1 MTLAGRHIIKEFADR
16 HADAKSALQSWAKDV
31 EATVWKTPQDVK
43 HRYRS
48 VDFRPNNRIIFNIKG
63 NRYRLVVAVVYQAGV
78 VRVTWVGT
86 HAEYDK
92 MKF

>member
-1 MTLAGRHIIKEFADR
+1 MTLVGRHLLEAFSAR

-31 EATVWKTPQDVK
+31 ETVEWNTPQDVK
-43 HRYRS
+43 RRYRS
-48 VDFRPNNRIIFNIKG
+48 ADFRPGNRIIFNIKG
-63 NRYRLVVAVVYQAGV
+63 NTYRLVVAVVYQAGV
-78 VRVTWVGT
+78 VRVVWVGT

>member
-1 MTLAGRHIIKEFADR
+1 MILTGRHLLEAFAAG

-31 EATVWKTPQDVK
+31 EAVTWITTQDVK
-43 HRYRS
+43 NRYRS
-48 VDFRPNNRIIFNIKG
+48 ADYRPGNRIIFNIKG
-63 NRYRLVVAVVYQAGV
+63 NKYRLVMAVVYQVSV
-78 VRVTWVGT
+78 VRVVWVGT